1 MLKKSFATL
10 IILLIAIGVNAQQNW
25 VKQKFGERLT
35 LNFPAETKKVGDFT
49 YLTKDS
55 TGTVYGV
62 VIMEID
68 PSAYKTTLSTDTLL
82 TRLKF
87 IDEVVASVKTKM
99 PKYAIGDVKIKEK
112 YNIKNY
118 LLEGL
123 NTENKS
129 TVYLNIFLVG
139 RRSE

>member
-1 MLKKSFATL
+1 M
-10 IILLIAIGVNAQQNW
+10 
-25 VKQKFGERLT
+25 
-35 LNFPAETKKVGDFT
+35 GDFT

-118 LLEGL
+118 LLD
-123 NTENKS
+123 
-129 TVYLNIFLVG
+129 V
-139 RRSE
+139 